1 MIGWFDYFIIRC
13 LVYLWFD
20 DSMNWWFNDS
30 MLWSIWYIFFIP
42 YLFFLSLKYKTLCKK
57 EHCSWLNSLEIN
69 SVWVKSQS
77 YPMVYIEGAFFNKN
91 IRYLIKYIWISR
103 LNQYFSQCTLHRHQD
118 KAADGRS
125 FSKRKRLWFVTIV
138 QYINQSWIYCEK
150 WNSPAAPQQLRL
162 GLLRRLHL
170 HLRLRRPS
178 SLFDL
183 QHSVFSLQSRFF
195 SLQSPVFGL
204 VNVCS
209 GREWRCVWVA

>member
-1 MIGWFDYFIIRC
+1 M
-13 LVYLWFD
+13 
-20 DSMNWWFNDS
+20 
-30 MLWSIWYIFFIP
+30 
-42 YLFFLSLKYKTLCKK
+42 
-57 EHCSWLNSLEIN
+57 
-69 SVWVKSQS
+69 
-77 YPMVYIEGAFFNKN
+77 MVYKEGALFNKN
-91 IRYLIKYIWISR
+91 IIYFIKYFRISWLR
-103 LNQYFSQCTLHRHQD
+103 QYFSQCTLHRHQD

-195 SLQSPVFGL
+195 SLQSSVPSLRIGERL
-204 VNVCS
+204 QRS
-209 GREWRCVWVA
+209 WVALRVGRINFTLCAGAATNRCSLLLCSPFPPPDRRTPSPSSLLSAVLWVTLPSMRLLSLCFY